1 MKFKFIISA
10 VLAGFCSI
18 ANAQE
23 PGDMDVGLGFSSLG
37 PALQGRYVFF
47 RKYCHPGHCFYRF
60 EQEHESDRRRY
71 RLQLQR

>member
-10 VLAGFCSI
+10 VLAGLCSV

-37 PALQGRYVFF
+37 PA
-47 RKYCHPGHCFYRF
+47 
-60 EQEHESDRRRY
+60 
-71 RLQLQR
+71 